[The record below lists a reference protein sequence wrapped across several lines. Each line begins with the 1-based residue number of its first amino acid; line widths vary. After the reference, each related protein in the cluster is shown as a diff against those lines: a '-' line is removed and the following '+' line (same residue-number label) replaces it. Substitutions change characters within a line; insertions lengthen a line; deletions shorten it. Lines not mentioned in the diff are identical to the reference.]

1 MFWRKKTPK
10 CTHEWHYLKD
20 DFISNNLGT
29 AVDLDDACWI
39 LCVKCENEK
48 LVYKEEW
55 ERIKRRQ
62 EILKEYKSE
71 G

>member
-1 MFWRKKTPK
+1 MPK
-10 CTHEWHYLKD
+10 CKHEWHYVKD
-20 DFISNNLGT
+20 DYIYNNLG
-29 AVDLDDACWI
+29 AVIDADDACWI